1 VTFQAILKEKNE
13 FHQFSSPAFF
23 ENKKSTS
30 LFASSI
36 RNYLK
41 ASQLSLSPNASC
53 KNIFT
58 NLHLE
63 KFLEWTLILKNRE
76 MEDQ

>member
-1 VTFQAILKEKNE
+1 MVVTIFSGDISTNLEKKNE
-13 FHQFSSPAFF
+13 FHQFSPPAFF

-41 ASQLSLSPNASC
+41 ASQTFTDPYMLLQIYIW
-53 KNIFT
+53 KNSWT
-58 NLHLE
+58 AVSGNL
-63 KFLEWTLILKNRE
+63 F
-76 MEDQ
+76 

>member
-41 ASQLSLSPNASC
+41 ANQLSLLAPMLLASIFLPIYIW
-53 KNIFT
+53 KNS
-58 NLHLE
+58 
-63 KFLEWTLILKNRE
+63 WTTVSGN
-76 MEDQ
+76 